1 MKTIRYAGMAL
12 AVLTLDGAV
21 AYRLHE
27 GSATEYD
34 AMAFIGVHVALLFL
48 LALKTLNRRIGRILA
63 CAVGVQIAAFG
74 FLLLTQTS
82 PQVDAYNKAL
92 AAMQND
98 ELPAAIKLFDESVAA
113 HKKLADRS
121 LPARLFAPKVR
132 KDLEALALFH
142 KANCL
147 VKLNKGK
154 EAVEALK
161 KSLQSNPGN
170 CYSGLD
176 LAGAQRRYLEA
187 LETQS
192 NLEKLFKS
200 GQGGGHATGPG
211 GGQGQPQP
219 GQQPGRERQP
229 QPGSGKQERD
239 AL

>member
-1 MKTIRYAGMAL
+1 MKNIRYIGIAA
-12 AVLTLDGAV
+12 AVLVLDCFV

-34 AMAFIGVHVALLFL
+34 AMAFVGVHVALLFL
-48 LALKTLNRRIGRILA
+48 LALKTLRKRLSRALA
-63 CAVGVQIAAFG
+63 LVVGLAIAFAG
-74 FLLLTQTS
+74 GLLVTQTS
-82 PQVDAYNKAL
+82 PQVDAYNRAL
-92 AAMQND
+92 VAMRDD
-98 ELPAAIKLFDESVAA
+98 ELPAATKCFDESVALY
-113 HKKLADRS
+113 KKLADRPVLS
-121 LPARLFAPKVR
+121 RLLAPKVR

-147 VKLNKGK
+147 VKLNKGAD
-154 EAVEALK
+154 AVEALK

-170 CYSGLD
+170 CFEGMD
-176 LAGAQRRYLEA
+176 MADAQRCYLEA
-187 LETQS
+187 LEAQS